1 MRLEEN
7 AKFCEEKKK
16 MPSTKSKSKN
26 EMDRNIFATHA
37 IEKGPVGAD
46 F

>member
-1 MRLEEN
+1 
-7 AKFCEEKKK
+7 